1 LLQRA
6 PKSVQAATTM
16 RTLRRLSASA
26 KGPVM
31 SGLPVVR
38 QIAPDEPVDAA
49 LYLEE
54 RGRQA
59 TIMDAPSGPPATGN
73 LSESRGSCERG
84 AGCSRAD
91 ISQHLGDGGSAGAD
105 LGASAVVMVPVVGGG
120 R

>member
-1 LLQRA
+1 
-6 PKSVQAATTM
+6 
-16 RTLRRLSASA
+16 
-26 KGPVM
+26 M

-84 AGCSRAD
+84 AGRSRAD
-91 ISQHLGDGGSAGAD
+91 SSQHLGDGGLAGAD